1 MMGTVLTGI
10 AVLGLGA
17 LLVSVYVFT
26 AAARN
31 FVSDDDSRD
40 MQPEPGVLVSI
51 NARSGDDRR
60 KSTPVTLF
68 PLTINGVVIPED
80 RRHLPDRRYRGY
92 SPQQ

>member
-17 LLVSVYVFT
+17 LLISVYVFA

-31 FVSDDDSRD
+31 FVSDDDENGAGEL
-40 MQPEPGVLVSI
+40 QPEPGILTSI

-60 KSTPVTLF
+60 KAGSVLMF
-68 PLTINGVVIPED
+68 PTTINGVLIPED
-80 RRHLPDRRYRGY
+80 RRHLPDRRYRR
-92 SPQQ
+92 